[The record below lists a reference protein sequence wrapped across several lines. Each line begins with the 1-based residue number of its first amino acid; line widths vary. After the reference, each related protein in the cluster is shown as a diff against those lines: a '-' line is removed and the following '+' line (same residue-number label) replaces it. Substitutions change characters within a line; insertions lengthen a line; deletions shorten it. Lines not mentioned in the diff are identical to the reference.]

1 MEKLMKIKSKIM
13 MKEEVSGLMDVWK
26 YMGLKTVFTNGCF
39 DIIHYGHIDYLARA
53 ASLGGKLV
61 IGLNTD
67 ASVSK
72 LKGPN
77 RPVQDEKSRALIL
90 AALQFVDAVILF
102 DEETPKELISF
113 LIPDILVKGSDY
125 SIDQIVGADVV
136 LNNGGRVE
144 TMDFV
149 PGYSTSK
156 IIKKIKTTN

>member
-1 MEKLMKIKSKIM
+1 MKIKSKIM
-13 MKEEVSGLMDVWK
+13 QKEEASGLMDVWK
-26 YMGLKTVFTNGCF
+26 YMGLKIVFTNGCF

-53 ASLGGKLV
+53 ASLGGKLI

-77 RPVQDEKSRALIL
+77 RPIQDQQSRALIL
-90 AALQFVDAVILF
+90 AAMQFVDAVILF
-102 DEETPKELISF
+102 DEETPQELISF

-125 SIDQIVGADVV
+125 RIEQIVGADVV
-136 LNNGGRVE
+136 LNNGGKVE

-149 PGYSTSK
+149 AGYSTSN
-156 IIKKIKTTN
+156 IIEKIKQSN

>member
-72 LKGPN
+72 LKGPD

-156 IIKKIKTTN
+156 IIEKIKTTN

>member
-1 MEKLMKIKSKIM
+1 M

-39 DIIHYGHIDYLARA
+39 DIIHLGHIDYLARA

-136 LNNGGRVE
+136 LNNGGKVE

-156 IIKKIKTTN
+156 IIEKIKTTN

>member
-1 MEKLMKIKSKIM
+1 M

-39 DIIHYGHIDYLARA
+39 DIIHFGHIDYLARA

-156 IIKKIKTTN
+156 IIEKIKTTN

>member
-1 MEKLMKIKSKIM
+1 M

-156 IIKKIKTTN
+156 IIEKIKTTN

>member
-13 MKEEVSGLMDVWK
+13 QKEEVSGLMDVWK
-26 YMGLKTVFTNGCF
+26 YMGLKIVFTNGCF

-53 ASLGGKLV
+53 ASLGGKLI

-77 RPVQDEKSRALIL
+77 RPIQDQQSRALIL
-90 AALQFVDAVILF
+90 AAMQFVDAVILF
-102 DEETPKELISF
+102 DEETPQELISF

-125 SIDQIVGADVV
+125 RIEQIVGADVV
-136 LNNGGRVE
+136 LNNGGKVE

-149 PGYSTSK
+149 AGYSTSN
-156 IIKKIKTTN
+156 IIEKIKQSN

>member
-1 MEKLMKIKSKIM
+1 M

-26 YMGLKTVFTNGCF
+26 YMGLKTIFTNGCF

-156 IIKKIKTTN
+156 IIEKIKTTN

>member
-1 MEKLMKIKSKIM
+1 M

-39 DIIHYGHIDYLARA
+39 DIIHLGHIDYLARA

-125 SIDQIVGADVV
+125 SIDQIIGADVV
-136 LNNGGRVE
+136 LNNGGKVE

-156 IIKKIKTTN
+156 IIEKIKTTN

>member
-1 MEKLMKIKSKIM
+1 M

-72 LKGPN
+72 LKGPD

-156 IIKKIKTTN
+156 IIEKIKTTN

>member
-1 MEKLMKIKSKIM
+1 

-39 DIIHYGHIDYLARA
+39 DIIHLGHIDYLARA

-156 IIKKIKTTN
+156 IIEKIKTTN

>member
-1 MEKLMKIKSKIM
+1 MQ
-13 MKEEVSGLMDVWK
+13 KEEVSGLMDVWK
-26 YMGLKTVFTNGCF
+26 YMGLKIVFTNGCF

-53 ASLGGKLV
+53 ASLGGKLI

-77 RPVQDEKSRALIL
+77 RPIQDQQSRALIL
-90 AALQFVDAVILF
+90 AAMQFVDAVILF
-102 DEETPKELISF
+102 DEETPQELISF

-125 SIDQIVGADVV
+125 RIEQIVGADVV
-136 LNNGGRVE
+136 LNNGGKVE

-149 PGYSTSK
+149 AGYSTSN
-156 IIKKIKTTN
+156 IIEKIKQSN

>member
-77 RPVQDEKSRALIL
+77 RPVQDEKSRSLIL

-156 IIKKIKTTN
+156 IIEKIKTTN

>member
-1 MEKLMKIKSKIM
+1 MQ
-13 MKEEVSGLMDVWK
+13 KEEVSGLMDVWK
-26 YMGLKTVFTNGCF
+26 YMGLKIVFTNGCF

-53 ASLGGKLV
+53 ASLGGKLI

-77 RPVQDEKSRALIL
+77 RPIQDQQSRALIL
-90 AALQFVDAVILF
+90 AAMQFVDAVILF
-102 DEETPKELISF
+102 DEETPQELISF

-125 SIDQIVGADVV
+125 RIEQIVGADVV
-136 LNNGGRVE
+136 LKNGGKVE

-149 PGYSTSK
+149 AGYSTSN
-156 IIKKIKTTN
+156 IIEKIKQSN

>member
-1 MEKLMKIKSKIM
+1 MKIKSKIM

-39 DIIHYGHIDYLARA
+39 DIIHLGHIDYLARA

-156 IIKKIKTTN
+156 IIEKIKTTN

>member
-13 MKEEVSGLMDVWK
+13 QKEEVSGLMDVWK
-26 YMGLKTVFTNGCF
+26 YMGLKIVFTNGCF

-53 ASLGGKLV
+53 ASLGGKLI

-77 RPVQDEKSRALIL
+77 RPIQDQQSRALIL

-102 DEETPKELISF
+102 DEETPQELISF

-125 SIDQIVGADVV
+125 RIEQIVGADVV
-136 LNNGGRVE
+136 LNNGGKVE

-149 PGYSTSK
+149 AGYSSSN
-156 IIKKIKTTN
+156 IIEKIKQSN

>member
-13 MKEEVSGLMDVWK
+13 QKEEVSGLMDVWK
-26 YMGLKTVFTNGCF
+26 YMGLKIVFTNGCF

-53 ASLGGKLV
+53 ASLGGKLI

-67 ASVSK
+67 TSVSK

-77 RPVQDEKSRALIL
+77 RPIQDQQSRALIL
-90 AALQFVDAVILF
+90 AAMQFVDAVILF
-102 DEETPKELISF
+102 DEETPQELISF

-125 SIDQIVGADVV
+125 RIDQIVGADVV
-136 LNNGGRVE
+136 LNNGGKVE

-149 PGYSTSK
+149 AGYSTSN
-156 IIKKIKTTN
+156 IIEKIKQSN

>member
-156 IIKKIKTTN
+156 IIEKIKTTN

>member
-13 MKEEVSGLMDVWK
+13 QKEEVSGLMDVWK
-26 YMGLKTVFTNGCF
+26 YMGLKIVFTNGCF

-53 ASLGGKLV
+53 ASLGGKLI

-77 RPVQDEKSRALIL
+77 RPIQDQQSRALIL

-102 DEETPKELISF
+102 DEETPQELISF

-125 SIDQIVGADVV
+125 RIEQRVGADVV
-136 LNNGGRVE
+136 LNNGGKVE

-149 PGYSTSK
+149 AGYSTSN
-156 IIKKIKTTN
+156 IIEKIKQSN

>member
-136 LNNGGRVE
+136 LNNGGKVE

-149 PGYSTSK
+149 AGYSTSK
-156 IIKKIKTTN
+156 IIEKIKTTN

>member
-1 MEKLMKIKSKIM
+1 MKIKSKIM
-13 MKEEVSGLMDVWK
+13 QKEEVSGLMDVWK
-26 YMGLKTVFTNGCF
+26 YMGLKIVFTNGCF

-53 ASLGGKLV
+53 ASLGGKLI

-77 RPVQDEKSRALIL
+77 RPIQDQQSRALIL
-90 AALQFVDAVILF
+90 AAMQFVDAVILF
-102 DEETPKELISF
+102 DEETPQELISF

-125 SIDQIVGADVV
+125 RIEQIVGADVV
-136 LNNGGRVE
+136 LNNGGKVE

-149 PGYSTSK
+149 AGYSTSN
-156 IIKKIKTTN
+156 IIEKIKQSN

>member
-1 MEKLMKIKSKIM
+1 MKIKSKIM

-39 DIIHYGHIDYLARA
+39 DIIHLGHIDYLARA

-136 LNNGGRVE
+136 LNNGGKVE

-156 IIKKIKTTN
+156 IIEKIKTTN

>member
-1 MEKLMKIKSKIM
+1 MKIKSKIM

-149 PGYSTSK
+149 AGYSTSK
-156 IIKKIKTTN
+156 IIEKIKTTN

>member
-13 MKEEVSGLMDVWK
+13 QKEEVSGLMDVWK
-26 YMGLKTVFTNGCF
+26 YMGLKIVFTNGCF

-53 ASLGGKLV
+53 ASL
-61 IGLNTD
+61 
-67 ASVSK
+67 VSK

-77 RPVQDEKSRALIL
+77 RPIQDQQSRALIL

-102 DEETPKELISF
+102 DEETPQELISF

-125 SIDQIVGADVV
+125 RIEQIVGADVV
-136 LNNGGRVE
+136 LNNGGKVE

-149 PGYSTSK
+149 AGYSTSN
-156 IIKKIKTTN
+156 IIEKIKQSN

>member
-1 MEKLMKIKSKIM
+1 MKIKSKIM

-72 LKGPN
+72 LKGPD

-156 IIKKIKTTN
+156 IIEKIKTTN